1 MKITNEIKKFNID
14 VVKAINF
21 MLANDSPL
29 SLLINMASTPS
40 IGVKSKD
47 DNNMYKKK
55 KKISTSI
62 SYGMVI
68 VPNLLTLH
76 HIDNKVINSW

>member
-1 MKITNEIKKFNID
+1 
-14 VVKAINF
+14 
-21 MLANDSPL
+21 MLLNDSPL

-55 KKISTSI
+55 K
-62 SYGMVI
+62 
-68 VPNLLTLH
+68 
-76 HIDNKVINSW
+76 NKYLYFVWNGNCAKPTYITPYR